1 MKSKE
6 TKKKIKRKEF
16 FTKSGAGL
24 AAFTFI
30 PGLTG
35 SLFDLFK
42 KQSKKV
48 TVEINPDAVS
58 RKPR

>member
-1 MKSKE
+1 MESKE

-16 FTKSGAGL
+16 FTKSAAGL
-24 AAFTFI
+24 AAFAFI
-30 PGLTG
+30 SGLTG
-35 SLFDLFK
+35 SLFNLFK

-48 TVEINPDAVS
+48 TVEINTHAVS

>member
-1 MKSKE
+1 MESKE

-16 FTKSGAGL
+16 FTKSAAGL

-30 PGLTG
+30 SGLTA
-35 SLFDLFK
+35 SLFNLFK
-42 KQSKKV
+42 KQSRKV
-48 TVEINPDAVS
+48 IIEINPDAIS